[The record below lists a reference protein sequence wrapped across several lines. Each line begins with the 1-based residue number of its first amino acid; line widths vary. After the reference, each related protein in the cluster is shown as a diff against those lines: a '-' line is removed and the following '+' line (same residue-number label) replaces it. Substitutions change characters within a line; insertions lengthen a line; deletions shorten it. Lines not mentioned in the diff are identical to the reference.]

1 MPWRALQLV
10 PVCILISTR
19 SNKDFWMNVIVTM
32 KVQMRTFSRF
42 SMCKIKRIEI
52 AVIPCF
58 NGVQMMLKYWIES
71 GRLWSVILDF
81 DGQIVHRIRMVLYI
95 RSIRWREPLTFP
107 TGNETAG
114 GDLIDTTMCYM
125 FLFNRERTFHNG
137 PSWIE
142 RLSHLLSIVVLE
154 EATSLL
160 LLPFT
165 TTLPHSK
172 N

>member
-1 MPWRALQLV
+1 MLMDSTYNLRFLMP
-10 PVCILISTR
+10 
-19 SNKDFWMNVIVTM
+19 SNWWTI
-32 KVQMRTFSRF
+32 
-42 SMCKIKRIEI
+42 
-52 AVIPCF
+52 
-58 NGVQMMLKYWIES
+58 
-71 GRLWSVILDF
+71 
-81 DGQIVHRIRMVLYI
+81 GQIVHGIRMLLYI
-95 RSIRWREPLTFP
+95 RSIRWREPFTFP

-114 GDLIDTTMCYM
+114 GGLIDTTMCYM

-172 N
+172 DWNFPLTLLYVAVYLLSFGTWKGNKNTNPVFALTNN

>member
-1 MPWRALQLV
+1 MQFDVHSSDTMFQWGSNDAK
-10 PVCILISTR
+10 IL
-19 SNKDFWMNVIVTM
+19 NW
-32 KVQMRTFSRF
+32 SRQAMIYNLRF
-42 SMCKIKRIEI
+42 L
-52 AVIPCF
+52 
-58 NGVQMMLKYWIES
+58 N
-71 GRLWSVILDF
+71 F

-114 GDLIDTTMCYM
+114 GGLIDTTMCYM

-172 N
+172 DLNFSLTLL